1 MSKIPVSYNVLMT
14 LALIGMHALS
24 VPLGMDKPNQQ
35 LFLARHGVENPF
47 VIALV
52 FLALAPPFTL
62 AGMLLTRSLWNR
74 VIVPITSFKEIDL
87 SHAYALGLVAIA
99 FSPVG

>member
-14 LALIGMHALS
+14 LAVVGLRLLS
-24 VPLGMDKPNQQ
+24 LPLGDAPDHQ
-35 LFLARHGVENPF
+35 LFLARHGVESPF

-52 FLALAPPFTL
+52 VLVLAPPLTL
-62 AGMLLTRSLWNR
+62 AGMLVTRSLWNR
-74 VIVPITSFKEIDL
+74 VVVPVTSFKEIDL
-87 SHAYALGLVAIA
+87 SHAYALGLVAFA